1 MQLFPEGTS
10 FDNFSDEQLQVVVD
24 LINNVLGNRQLLRTY
39 AELLFNF
46 L

>member
-1 MQLFPEGTS
+1 MQLFPEGIS

-24 LINNVLGNRQLLRTY
+24 LINNVLGNRPLLRTH